1 MYNIYMMETSFIP
14 KKDYSEKKS
23 GKKFVGLSVA
33 VSSFVFVA
41 VLVASAGVY
50 FYKGFLESNI
60 VNKNIILEKEKGGLD
75 LALIQKLSKFDKRV
89 EVTKEILNKHT
100 SLVHL
105 FSFLEK
111 NTLKEVMFDNFNFE
125 ITKEGYMLTLD
136 GKASSYAAIAIQ
148 SDILGKN
155 KNIINPIFSDLGVNT
170 LGDIIFTVS
179 MKIDPKLISYKDNL
193 SKLE

>member
-1 MYNIYMMETSFIP
+1 MMETSFIP

>member
-1 MYNIYMMETSFIP
+1 METSFIP